1 MLFRSDSARITRLDM
16 GTGAVRAD
24 VNLPRQLYYD
34 TISQQTGFEIRDDG
48 DLMALLTEM
57 SSMKADYDH
66 IHQALTDVRERGYG
80 VVMPT
85 LEDLSLQEPEIV
97 RQGGKYSVK
106 LKANAPAIHMIM
118 TNVETTVSPAIGG
131 ESASEEIINFLLQGF
146 EGDVSR
152 IWESNIFG
160 KSLYDIA
167 GESVTAKVAGM
178 SDSARAKFQETL
190 QRVINEGAG
199 GLICII
205 L

>member
-1 MLFRSDSARITRLDM
+1 M

>member
-1 MLFRSDSARITRLDM
+1 MS
-16 GTGAVRAD
+16 
-24 VNLPRQLYYD
+24 LPRQLYYD
-34 TISQQTGFEIRDDG
+34 TISQQTGFDIRDDG

-57 SSMKADYDH
+57 SSMKEDYDH
-66 IHQALTDVRERGYG
+66 IHQALVDVRERGYG

-85 LEDLSLQEPEIV
+85 LDDLTLQEPEIV

-131 ESASEEIINFLLQGF
+131 ESSSEEIINFLLQGF

-167 GESVTAKVAGM
+167 GEGVTAKVAGM
-178 SDSARAKFQETL
+178 SDNARAKFQETL

>member
-1 MLFRSDSARITRLDM
+1 M
-16 GTGAVRAD
+16 GTGAILAEVSM
-24 VNLPRQLYYD
+24 PRQLYYD
-34 TISQQTGFEIRDDG
+34 TISERTGFSIRNDG
-48 DLMALLTEM
+48 DLMTLLTEM
-57 SSMKADYDH
+57 STMKSDYDH
-66 IHQALTDVRERGYG
+66 IHQALTDVREKGYG

-85 LEDLSLQEPEIV
+85 VDDLTLQEPEIV

-118 TNVETTVSPAIGG
+118 TNVETAVSPAIGG
-131 ESASEEIINFLLQGF
+131 ETASDEILGFLLQGF
-146 EGDVSR
+146 DGDTSR

-167 GESVTAKVAGM
+167 SESVNAKIAGM